1 MIEPLTDDELS
12 QYEKGQAC
20 CFTCKK
26 WFDMEGQPPLMEYTC
41 DDCGGLVITPMR
53 ISTYWLY
60 MLIGE
65 GGMGHVYLA
74 QQKDDPKLYAIKIAD
89 VVDGDDF
96 RYNCLLYEGE
106 IYMGFSHPNIPE
118 AYNAGHKIGLAFLI
132 MDYEPGENLEEF
144 MCNPENFPLSESLL
158 LTWMGQLVDALRY
171 MISKGYIYRDMKP
184 QNLVVDGER
193 IVITDMGLAMHMEH
207 GNDID
212 EDNFVGSPWY
222 LPPERIEAEQEDIR
236 SDIYSLG
243 MVMFMAASGFSYFDE
258 PDHMRVLD
266 MHILPERTSAKD
278 LYSGL
283 SDAFAAIID
292 KCICRFPQDRYQTY
306 EELEADIN
314 AAKASLSVAS

>member
-1 MIEPLTDDELS
+1 MFQPLTDEDLS
-12 QYEKGQAC
+12 SFEKGMAC
-20 CFTCKK
+20 CESCQK

-41 DDCGGLVITPMR
+41 DTCGGMVITPMR
-53 ISTYWLY
+53 ISTFWLY
-60 MLIGE
+60 RLIGE

-89 VVDGDDF
+89 IVDEDDF

-106 IYMGFSHPNIPE
+106 IYMGLSHPNIPE

-158 LTWMGQLVDALRY
+158 LIWMSQLSDALKY
-171 MISKGYIYRDMKP
+171 MISQGYIYRDMKP
-184 QNLVVDGER
+184 QNLVVNGER
-193 IVITDMGLAMHMEH
+193 IVITDMGLAMHLDH

-222 LPPERIEAEQEDIR
+222 LPPERIEAEQEDVR

-243 MVMFMAASGFSYFDE
+243 MVMFMAAAGFSYFDE

-266 MHILPERTSAKD
+266 MHILTERTPVKD
-278 LYSGL
+278 LYPEM
-283 SDAFAAIID
+283 SDGFAAIID
-292 KCICRFPQDRYQTY
+292 KCIQRFPQDRYQSY
-306 EELEADIN
+306 EELEADI
-314 AAKASLSVAS
+314 AALKASLVVVS